1 MITTKIRAFLLAL
14 ALSLSALIAVGAPA
28 SVQAEECTKTLK
40 IWSFGDVFLPRLIL
54 QYKQQNP
61 GICFDIKKSDLDPLN
76 GTQMITA
83 CAAANSHTGPDI
95 AAVEIQYSGYWRA
108 YPQCFVDLRTLKRTS
123 DGKSAKE
130 LKSLYLPWR
139 FDNGV
144 AYNGN
149 VIGLPTDVG
158 GLEVAYRWDL
168 LKAKGLPYKRA
179 AVSKAIST
187 WPKFIDFGKQYMA
200 KLTKS
205 EKALKMGFLDNAGA
219 IYTAMI
225 NQGTKKYYENNGTAA
240 GKLIYSTNPTIKKAY
255 NTTVT
260 ALKAGIGTRV
270 AQFSSDWSVGM
281 QKGKFAMMLAP
292 AWMMDYIKQQ
302 ASATK
307 GKWDIAN
314 IPGGGG
320 NQGGTQLTIPTA
332 GNPLNR
338 QAAWDFLSWYVAPEQ
353 QKFAFLT
360 YGMFPTT
367 VSLYK
372 DPEVTGFNDPF
383 FNNAPVGKIYSEG
396 VQKLKPIFAGK
407 YDRAIDKEI
416 GAALT
421 RIDVLISKKKAFNA
435 LNEWKTAMT
444 NIAKIAK

>member
-1 MITTKIRAFLLAL
+1 MSTRLRSITLAFAL
-14 ALSLSALIAVGAPA
+14 MLSTLVGVALPST
-28 SVQAEECTKTLK
+28 VQAEECTTTLK

-54 QYKQQNP
+54 QYKQENP

-108 YPQCFVDLRTLKRTS
+108 YPQCFVDLRTLKRKS

-130 LKSLYLPWR
+130 LKNLYLPWR
-139 FDNGV
+139 WDNGV

-149 VIGLPTDVG
+149 VIGMPTDVG

-187 WPKFIDFGKQYMA
+187 WPKFIALGKKYMA
-200 KLTKS
+200 KLSKA
-205 EKALKMGFLDNAGA
+205 EKAQKMGFIDNAGA
-219 IYTAMI
+219 MYTAMI

-240 GKLIYSTNPTIKKAY
+240 GRLVYSSNPTIKKAY
-255 NTTVT
+255 DTTVQ
-260 ALKAGIGTRV
+260 ALQAGIGTRV

-302 ASATK
+302 ASGTK

-332 GNPLNR
+332 GNVANR
-338 QAAWDFLSWYVAPEQ
+338 QAAFDFLTWYVAPAQ

-360 YGMFPTT
+360 YGMFPTA

-372 DPEVTGFNDPF
+372 DPEVTGYKDPF
-383 FNNAPVGKIYSEG
+383 FNNAPVGKIYSTG

-435 LNEWKTAMT
+435 LNEWKTAMN